1 MNLLK
6 TLAKVGGITLASRIL
21 GFVRD
26 SLIARQFGA
35 GMATDAFFIAFKLP
49 NLLRRLFAEG
59 AFAQAFVP
67 MLAGHRHRGDEA
79 ATRTFIANISG
90 MLGLALTLCTALGM
104 LAAPLLVWLM
114 APGFWRAPGTFGL
127 TVDLLRI
134 TLPYIW
140 LITLSSLAGS
150 VLNAWDCFTIPA
162 VTPALLNLTFIFFI
176 LLLASHFHPPIKA
189 LAWATFA
196 GGCLQL
202 AYPLW
207 ALHRQKLLPRPR
219 LDLRDSEAWRAVM
232 RMLPAVFSV
241 SVAQITLLLNSTFAS
256 FLTEG
261 SVSWMYYADRLMEFP
276 TGVLGAALG
285 TILLPSLS
293 RHAARRDD
301 VAYSE
306 LLDWG
311 IRLTLLLALPATLG
325 LALLSGPLTLTLF
338 HYGRFSVHDAAM
350 TQQALV
356 AYAVG
361 LAGLILV
368 KVLAPGFFA
377 RRQLRAPVRI
387 ALVTLAATLCLDLL
401 LVVPLR
407 HAGLA
412 LAIGLASLLNAG
424 LLLYELWRSG
434 IYRPRAGWRAYL
446 SRLFAGLLVMTAVLV
461 GAETRLPADWALHG
475 SLRPAWLALLVAL
488 AAAGYF
494 AALFALGL
502 RPRDFLR
509 QETTEANGVH
519 A

>member
-6 TLAKVGGITLASRIL
+6 TLAKVGGITLASRVL
-21 GFVRD
+21 GFARD
-26 SLIARQFGA
+26 TLIARQFGA
-35 GMATDAFFIAFKLP
+35 GMATDAFFVAFKLP
-49 NLLRRLFAEG
+49 NLLRRLFSEG

-67 MLAGHRHRGDEA
+67 MLAAHRHQGDDA
-79 ATRTFIANISG
+79 ATRRFIAGVSG
-90 MLGLALTLCTALGM
+90 TLGLSLTVFTALSM
-104 LAAPLLVWLM
+104 LSAPLLVWLM
-114 APGFWRAPGTFGL
+114 APGFGREPATFGL

-134 TLPYIW
+134 TLPYLW
-140 LITLSSLAGS
+140 LISLSSLAGS
-150 VLNAWDCFTIPA
+150 VLNAWDRFSVPA
-162 VTPALLNLTFIFFI
+162 FTPALLNLTFIAFT
-176 LLLASHFHPPIKA
+176 LLLTQHFRPPVMA

-207 ALHRQKLLPRPR
+207 ALRRMGLLGRPR
-219 LDLRDSEAWRAVM
+219 LDLRDSEAWRAVG
-232 RMLPAVFSV
+232 RLLPAIFSV
-241 SVAQITLLLNSTFAS
+241 SVAQISLLLNSTFAS
-256 FLTEG
+256 FLTTG

-293 RHAARRDD
+293 RHAARRDAA
-301 VAYSE
+301 AYSA

-356 AYAVG
+356 AYALG
-361 LAGLILV
+361 LTGLILV

-377 RRQLRAPVRI
+377 RQNLRAPVRAGLI
-387 ALVTLAATLCLDLL
+387 TLAATLGLDLL
-401 LVVPLR
+401 LIAPLR

-424 LLLYELWRSG
+424 LLLYELWRTG
-434 IYRPRAGWRAYL
+434 IYRPRPGWGAYL
-446 SRLFAGLLVMTAVLV
+446 ARLLAGLGVMTLALRV
-461 GAETRLPADWALHG
+461 AQSPLPADWALHAG
-475 SLRPAWLALLVAL
+475 QRPALLALLIAL

-494 AALFALGL
+494 AALYGLGL
-502 RPRDFLR
+502 RPRDFMR
-509 QETTEANGVH
+509 HETLEANGVQP
-519 A
+519 